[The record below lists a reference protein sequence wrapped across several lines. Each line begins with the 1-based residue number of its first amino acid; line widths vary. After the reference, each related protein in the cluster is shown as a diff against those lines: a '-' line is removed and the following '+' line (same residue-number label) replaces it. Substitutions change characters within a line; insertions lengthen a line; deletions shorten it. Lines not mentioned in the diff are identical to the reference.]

1 MSIASFDES
10 LSSRLISTVIR
21 GVFRAD
27 FEGPGCLCVRLQ
39 YIITSRHINLFRK
52 RILSKGGEANTLT
65 ANSGNIYLRVDQT
78 FDVQYPSAP
87 SADHCFQTH
96 QRARMIFLGRLNTRM
111 DARRQGCS
119 PELGS
124 PCHFEVVAALW
135 DLSMSHLGTFDEG
148 SPL

>member
-1 MSIASFDES
+1 MVQALQLEGLFSDLESIDKPILVLIASFDES

-27 FEGPGCLCVRLQ
+27 FEGPGCLCVRLE

-65 ANSGNIYLRVDQT
+65 VNSGNIYLQVDQT

-87 SADHCFQTH
+87 SVDHCFQTH
-96 QRARMIFLGRLNTRM
+96 QRACYR
-111 DARRQGCS
+111 
-119 PELGS
+119 
-124 PCHFEVVAALW
+124 V
-135 DLSMSHLGTFDEG
+135 
-148 SPL
+148 